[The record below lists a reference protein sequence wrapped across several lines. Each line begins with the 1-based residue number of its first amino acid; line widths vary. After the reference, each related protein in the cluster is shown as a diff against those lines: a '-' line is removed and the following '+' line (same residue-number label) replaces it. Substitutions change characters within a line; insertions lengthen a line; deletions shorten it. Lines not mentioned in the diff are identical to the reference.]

1 MKQRDG
7 QEEFHEGDH
16 VHNIPTLLA
25 VLPISTMSMIGVGQ
39 NGGQTPNRQVKTSRT
54 RNLAKSLGRLDPTQL
69 RHNGRSTVNKMNGD
83 ADSGRYDARY
93 KVVLLGE
100 SGVGKTSL
108 IRAAL
113 GESFNPTMIS
123 TIGIDFVLQ
132 TYNVDHYRIQLQIWD
147 TAGQE
152 RYRSLAASTFRDAK
166 AFIIVY
172 DVTSRDSFLKIREE
186 WLKMTDNQGGE
197 PVPVFFAGNKAD
209 LVRLK
214 EVPTEEAHREALL
227 TCIPRFFS
235 AINSYLF
242 VINATPGLS
251 MRIIPDSCEP
261 FLSQQQYAHGFFET
275 SALNGQNVQHL
286 FQSVATA
293 MVSTWSIPQLFYT
306 NTPSFQNNNP
316 FRLSDQMPQNQN
328 GKSTANKKKRTI
340 FQCCAI

>member
-1 MKQRDG
+1 
-7 QEEFHEGDH
+7 
-16 VHNIPTLLA
+16 
-25 VLPISTMSMIGVGQ
+25 MSMIGIGQ
-39 NGGQTPNRQVKTSRT
+39 NGGQTPNSQAKTSRT

-186 WLKMTDNQGGE
+186 WLKMTDN
-197 PVPVFFAGNKAD
+197 V
-209 LVRLK
+209 
-214 EVPTEEAHREALL
+214 
-227 TCIPRFFS
+227 S
-235 AINSYLF
+235 
-242 VINATPGLS
+242 
-251 MRIIPDSCEP
+251 
-261 FLSQQQYAHGFFET
+261 SQQ
-275 SALNGQNVQHL
+275 
-286 FQSVATA
+286 
-293 MVSTWSIPQLFYT
+293 
-306 NTPSFQNNNP
+306 
-316 FRLSDQMPQNQN
+316 
-328 GKSTANKKKRTI
+328 
-340 FQCCAI
+340 